1 MEQIIYIEQNDKN
14 EATKLSKVF
23 VEQELN
29 ARTYVNALGAELAMK
44 YFAQIGI
51 NTTNIY
57 NIHCISKFRE
67 EFDIADVMLPNI
79 HIDVRMV
86 YNSDEIFIPKSHFE
100 YNLIPDIYLV
110 FEYTNDPTYATLL
123 GYFEPKL
130 INKQNQNDKYYFI
143 PRENLLDIDSL
154 KSFIENYSGNTTQY
168 LEDNE
173 MELGQ
178 QLAISMIDNEISSD
192 KKIKLINLLKKSSTL
207 RQDLIEFDNFELV
220 SLHAAQTEDFQNP
233 DFEVDQLPALEN
245 IDEFDMFDT
254 PFQEEFQEE
263 TTELILESNIDNLEL
278 EPIESLET
286 LEIDEDTEIKDQE
299 SLNEIEQ
306 DPLEELQPIET
317 LEIDEDTE
325 IQDEESSNEID
336 QDSLEEIQ
344 PIENLEIDED
354 TEIKDEES
362 SDEIDQDSLEETVA
376 TNTDES
382 LNNEDDETITKL
394 EDIASLFGDTDFE
407 NKTEDEEEEESNM
420 INISKIEASNAI
432 EDEIPLNNS
441 YENSTIITNSNSSVG
456 EIPIDINETINTK
469 QNNDNFNIA
478 ISQQEKGK
486 KAILISAIVATI
498 LTAVVTFSLFSKKPA
513 EENIVEDYPEN
524 STNEIAMDNIE
535 NSIEDLDPTI
545 AKTLPTEIIEKD
557 KNEVIEKAIPKGPA
571 IETPY
576 LEVKK
581 ISWGI
586 PEYLSYN
593 DTFRNYLMSTGKS
606 IKLSLSS
613 DLLLATEYAYS
624 NKIEVN
630 TEISKNG
637 TVQGVNI
644 LKSSGS
650 KEIDDIVLRTVKS
663 TLNVLKVPSDSII
676 GDNLHLTLI
685 ISL

>member
-86 YNSDEIFIPKSHFE
+86 YNSDEIFVPKSHFE
-100 YNLIPDIYLV
+100 YNLLPDIYLV
-110 FEYTNDPTYATLL
+110 FEYSNDPTYATLL

-192 KKIKLINLLKKSSTL
+192 KKIELINLLKKSSTL

-278 EPIESLET
+278 EPIET
-286 LEIDEDTEIKDQE
+286 
-299 SLNEIEQ
+299 
-306 DPLEELQPIET
+306 
-317 LEIDEDTE
+317 
-325 IQDEESSNEID
+325 
-336 QDSLEEIQ
+336 
-344 PIENLEIDED
+344 LEIDED

-362 SDEIDQDSLEETVA
+362 SDEIDQDPLEEIEPLETLEIDEDTEIKDEESSDEIVQDSLEETVA

-407 NKTEDEEEEESNM
+407 NETEDEEEEESNM
-420 INISKIEASNAI
+420 INISKIEASNTI

-478 ISQQEKGK
+478 IFQQEKGK

-498 LTAVVTFSLFSKKPA
+498 LTAVVTLSLFSKKPA

-535 NSIEDLDPTI
+535 NSIEDLDPAI

-613 DLLLATEYAYS
+613 DLLLTTEYAYS

-676 GDNLHLTLI
+676 GDNLNLTLI

>member
-1 MEQIIYIEQNDKN
+1 
-14 EATKLSKVF
+14 
-23 VEQELN
+23 
-29 ARTYVNALGAELAMK
+29 
-44 YFAQIGI
+44 
-51 NTTNIY
+51 
-57 NIHCISKFRE
+57 
-67 EFDIADVMLPNI
+67 
-79 HIDVRMV
+79 
-86 YNSDEIFIPKSHFE
+86 
-100 YNLIPDIYLV
+100 
-110 FEYTNDPTYATLL
+110 
-123 GYFEPKL
+123 
-130 INKQNQNDKYYFI
+130 
-143 PRENLLDIDSL
+143 
-154 KSFIENYSGNTTQY
+154 
-168 LEDNE
+168 
-173 MELGQ
+173 
-178 QLAISMIDNEISSD
+178 
-192 KKIKLINLLKKSSTL
+192 
-207 RQDLIEFDNFELV
+207 
-220 SLHAAQTEDFQNP
+220 
-233 DFEVDQLPALEN
+233 
-245 IDEFDMFDT
+245 
-254 PFQEEFQEE
+254 
-263 TTELILESNIDNLEL
+263 
-278 EPIESLET
+278 
-286 LEIDEDTEIKDQE
+286 
-299 SLNEIEQ
+299 
-306 DPLEELQPIET
+306 
-317 LEIDEDTE
+317 
-325 IQDEESSNEID
+325 
-336 QDSLEEIQ
+336 
-344 PIENLEIDED
+344 
-354 TEIKDEES
+354 
-362 SDEIDQDSLEETVA
+362 
-376 TNTDES
+376 
-382 LNNEDDETITKL
+382 
-394 EDIASLFGDTDFE
+394 
-407 NKTEDEEEEESNM
+407 M
-420 INISKIEASNAI
+420 INISKIEASNTI

-478 ISQQEKGK
+478 IFQQEKGK

-498 LTAVVTFSLFSKKPA
+498 LTAVVTLSLFSKKPA

-535 NSIEDLDPTI
+535 NSIEDLDPAI

-613 DLLLATEYAYS
+613 DLLLTTEYAYS

-676 GDNLHLTLI
+676 GDNLNLTLI

>member
-100 YNLIPDIYLV
+100 YNLLPDIYLV
-110 FEYTNDPTYATLL
+110 FEYSNDPTYATLL

-192 KKIKLINLLKKSSTL
+192 KKIELINLLKKSSTL

-278 EPIESLET
+278 EPIET
-286 LEIDEDTEIKDQE
+286 LEIDEDTEIKDEE
-299 SLNEIEQ
+299 SSDEIDQ
-306 DPLEELQPIET
+306 DPLEEIEP
-317 LEIDEDTE
+317 LET
-325 IQDEESSNEID
+325 
-336 QDSLEEIQ
+336 
-344 PIENLEIDED
+344 LEIDED

-407 NKTEDEEEEESNM
+407 NETEDEEEEESNM

-478 ISQQEKGK
+478 IFQQEKGK